1 MRSPRGSEAWI
12 GNRSRLSVALNATSQ
27 SGSHADP
34 ALSGAIEGLW
44 RRFLPE
50 IRERVA
56 VLEAAAQSVADRK
69 LAARQR
75 EAAQSA
81 AHKLAGVL
89 GTFGLTRGTVLAREL
104 ELTYARESSPPPSA
118 AAGLAQT
125 AAELRAMIETRKS
138 AS

>member
-1 MRSPRGSEAWI
+1 M
-12 GNRSRLSVALNATSQ
+12 NATSQ

-34 ALSGAIEGLW
+34 SLSGAIDGLW

-50 IRERVA
+50 IRERVT
-56 VLEAAAQSVADRK
+56 VLETAAQSVADRK
-69 LAARQR
+69 LTLRQR

-118 AAGLAQT
+118 AASLAQT
-125 AAELRAMIETRKS
+125 ATALRTMIETRKP